1 MLVSVQSNDFDIGK
15 ELEFLHKRHRNN
27 GAIVSF
33 QGIVRNNSTNSLLHM
48 DIEQYPGMTQKA
60 ISNYVET
67 AMARW
72 SLNDALVI
80 HRHGKLFLGDR
91 IMMVATAA
99 MHRHD
104 AFQSAEFLMDYLK
117 SRAPFW
123 KKELTSKGGYWVE
136 RKVGDE
142 SNTKKWQSKLQDCK
156 TKVS

>member
-15 ELEFLHKRHRNN
+15 ELEVLHKRHRNN

-99 MHRHD
+99 MHRND

-123 KKELTSKGGYWVE
+123 KKEVTKDGYHWVE
-136 RKVGDE
+136 PIVDDE
-142 SNTKKWQSKLQDCK
+142 KALERW
-156 TKVS
+156 

>member
-15 ELEFLHKRHRNN
+15 ELEFLNNSGRNN

-48 DIEQYPGMTQKA
+48 DIEQYPGMTQNA

-67 AMARW
+67 AMERW

-80 HRHGKLFLGDR
+80 HRHGKLFPGDR

-99 MHRHD
+99 MHRHE

-123 KKELTSKGGYWVE
+123 KKEVTKDGYHWVE
-136 RKVGDE
+136 PIVDDE
-142 SNTKKWQSKLQDCK
+142 KALERW
-156 TKVS
+156 

>member
-1 MLVSVQSNDFDIGK
+1 MRVSVQLDDFDIGK
-15 ELEFLHKRHRNN
+15 ELDLFRNGKSN
-27 GAIVSF
+27 TGAIVSF
-33 QGIVRNNSTNSLLHM
+33 QGIVRNNSEKSLLNM

-60 ISNYVET
+60 ISKYVAT
-67 AMARW
+67 AVERW

-80 HRHGKLFLGDR
+80 HRHGKLFPGDQ

-123 KKELTSKGGYWVE
+123 KKEITKKGYHWVE
-136 RKVGDE
+136 SVLDDE
-142 SNTKKWQSKLQDCK
+142 KALERW
-156 TKVS
+156 

>member
-1 MLVSVQSNDFDIGK
+1 MDDFDIGK
-15 ELEFLHKRHRNN
+15 ELEFLNNSGRNN

-33 QGIVRNNSTNSLLHM
+33 QGVVRNNSTNSLLHM

-60 ISNYVET
+60 ISDYVKR
-67 AMARW
+67 AMERW

-80 HRHGKLFLGDR
+80 HRHGKLFPGDR

-123 KKELTSKGGYWVE
+123 KKESSDKKEKWVDSSSNDKSSGGEGTAY
-136 RKVGDE
+136 
-142 SNTKKWQSKLQDCK
+142 S
-156 TKVS
+156 